1 MGSGLHSRSYLENQM
16 AVALGG
22 RVAEE
27 IIFGKEFVT
36 TGASN
41 DFQQVSRVARSMIV
55 NYGFSDKVGQV
66 SMSSQGGNPFLGQSA
81 GQSADYSAYT
91 ADIIDGEVKALV
103 EKAYTRAMDLCMTHI
118 DVLHKTADAL
128 IEKEL
133 GSPAYEGQRVAMK
146 KPSENDVASL
156 SADDAETVSRIRDTT
171 AENAVELIQL
181 EDDATLE
188 DGLQDSVADWPRG
201 H

>member
-1 MGSGLHSRSYLENQM
+1 MIPRGAAGGLTFFTPSEERLESGLYSRSYLENQM

-128 IEKEL
+128 IEKE
-133 GSPAYEGQRVAMK
+133 
-146 KPSENDVASL
+146 SL
-156 SADDAETVSRIRDTT
+156 DGDEFARFFEDSDA
-171 AENAVELIQL
+171 QL
-181 EDDATLE
+181 Y
-188 DGLQDSVADWPRG
+188 LQ
-201 H
+201 